1 MKWTSAGQ
9 TVYHVTHA
17 RHVAGIK
24 KRGLKM
30 YGAPPNWVKQGTGET
45 YGAGEIYAFTNRMD
59 AIQWSTRMDW
69 TFHEKLATGKIAIV
83 HIDSPSGDVWEVDDH
98 DPLAHFGARG
108 VWIKRHENVPP
119 AAIVKSELVRKK
131 HLDEFKAA
139 EEARFKNPHAAA
151 GKVLEARA
159 VEVFGVTEDPREAGF
174 IMADGRMLDFSPRM
188 HGESGGWRSADHTE
202 IGLAFYGDDDR
213 KLVDMPAF
221 ESGFDR
227 VAWFQDKTGAIRFSP
242 ESCAFYI
249 RKPLTSAQEW
259 AVTQILDWTAYAP
272 IVEIETNKIQKLHE
286 FGDEEPQK
294 IIAVI
299 RATFR
304 AE

>member
-1 MKWTSAGQ
+1 
-9 TVYHVTHA
+9 
-17 RHVAGIK
+17 
-24 KRGLKM
+24 
-30 YGAPPNWVKQGTGET
+30 
-45 YGAGEIYAFTNRMD
+45 MD

-83 HIDSPSGDVWEVDDH
+83 HIYSPPDDVWEVDDH

-131 HLDEFKAA
+131 HLDEFRAA

-188 HGESGGWRSADHTE
+188 HGESGGWRSADHTD
-202 IGLAFYGDDDR
+202 IGIAFYGDDDR

-221 ESGFDR
+221 GSGYGK

-242 ESCAFYI
+242 ENCAFAI